1 MKRPGQINSAGT
13 ARSLRREM
21 MVGTA
26 VLLMIDSGFGGI
38 AAAMGSPELEPA
50 EPDTDVGNEEP
61 AKNAR
66 PVGGGTKGRP
76 DTHVATSGNSHPLS
90 PPDTEA
96 DAGTSSE
103 LGIRGSSGVHHAAN
117 LGKNAPISSTGSDG
131 GTQPGHDAGAA
142 SGERVTPLSPQHPG
156 GGGGGAASAD
166 TAQDEPETQTGGKG
180 MTVRIGR
187 DGNDVIQGGDGNDYI
202 FGRDGADL
210 LIGGEG
216 NDRLLGGK
224 GDDVLL
230 GGAGNDMLVGD
241 KGDDTLSGGFGSDT
255 FIFRAG
261 FGHDTV
267 TDFNAHGEHDVIEIA
282 RTEFADFA
290 ALAGNLAD
298 TALGVTLTL
307 HDGSTLTLSHV
318 VKANLTANDFHFEL

>member
-1 MKRPGQINSAGT
+1 MKRPGQVNSAGT
-13 ARSLRREM
+13 ARSLRRDM

-38 AAAMGSPELEPA
+38 AAAMSGSDLEPA
-50 EPDTDVGNEEP
+50 EPDTDIGDEQP
-61 AKNAR
+61 AKNTR

-96 DAGTSSE
+96 DAGTSSD
-103 LGIRGSSGVHHAAN
+103 LGIRGSSGVHHAASH
-117 LGKNAPISSTGSDG
+117 GKNAPISQAGSDG
-131 GTQPGHDAGAA
+131 GAQPGHDAGAA
-142 SGERVTPLSPQHPG
+142 TGEHPAPLSPQHA
-156 GGGGGAASAD
+156 GGGAASAD
-166 TAQDEPETQTGGKG
+166 AAQDKPETQTDGKD
-180 MTVRIGR
+180 MTVRIGTG
-187 DGNDVIQGGDGNDYI
+187 GNDVIQGGDGNDYM

-216 NDRLLGGK
+216 KDRLLGGK

-267 TDFNAHGEHDVIEIA
+267 TDFNARGEQDVIEIA

-298 TALGVTLTL
+298 TALGVTLML

-318 VKANLTANDFHFEL
+318 AKANLTANDFHFEL

>member
-1 MKRPGQINSAGT
+1 MKRPVQINSAGT
-13 ARSLRREM
+13 ARSLRRDM

-38 AAAMGSPELEPA
+38 AAAMGGSDLEPA
-50 EPDTDVGNEEP
+50 EPDTDIGDDEP
-61 AKNAR
+61 ARNAR
-66 PVGGGTKGRP
+66 PAGGGSNGRP
-76 DTHVATSGNSHPLS
+76 DTHVATSGNSHPLP
-90 PPDTEA
+90 PPDMEA
-96 DAGTSSE
+96 DSGTSSD
-103 LGIRGSSGVHHAAN
+103 LGIHGSSGVHHAAS
-117 LGKNAPISSTGSDG
+117 LGKNAPISQAGSDG
-131 GTQPGHDAGAA
+131 GAQPGHYAGAA
-142 SGERVTPLSPQHPG
+142 SGEHATPPSPQHSG
-156 GGGGGAASAD
+156 SGAASAD
-166 TAQDEPETQTGGKG
+166 AAQDQPQTQTGGKD
-180 MTVRIGR
+180 MTVRIGT
-187 DGNDVIQGGDGNDYI
+187 DSNDVIRGGDGNDYM

-216 NDRLLGGK
+216 KDRLLGGK

-261 FGHDTV
+261 FGDDTV
-267 TDFNAHGEHDVIEIA
+267 TDFNAHGEHDIIEIA
-282 RTEFADFA
+282 RAEFADFA

-318 VKANLTANDFHFEL
+318 AKANLTANDFHFEL